1 MKKLFTKVKNYFK
14 NKKTKILWI
23 AGFWTVES
31 VLLINSISILLA
43 TGSIFTAI
51 GLLAMQAYG
60 TYALFSILVE
70 NYKTA

>member
-1 MKKLFTKVKNYFK
+1 MKKLLTKVKNYFK

-43 TGSIFTAI
+43 TGSIATAI

>member
-23 AGFWTVES
+23 ASFWTIES

-43 TGSIFTAI
+43 AGSIATAL

>member
-23 AGFWTVES
+23 AGFWTIES

-43 TGSIFTAI
+43 TGSIATAI

-60 TYALFSILVE
+60 TYALFSILIE